1 MSKNNH
7 YVKGNGKDRNSK
19 SGLTVE
25 VKHGN
30 VDRAIRRFKKLCME
44 EGIIQEV
51 RDRKQFEKPS
61 AKKRTAKKAGRQRW
75 LRTLR
80 DMENK

>member
-1 MSKNNH
+1 MSNH
-7 YVKGNGKDRNSK
+7 YIKGNDTDRYAK

-30 VDRAIRRFKKLCME
+30 FDKALRQFKKKCTE
-44 EGIIQEV
+44 EGIVQELRERTEFV
-51 RDRKQFEKPS
+51 KPS
-61 AKKRTAKKAGRQRW
+61 AKKRSAAKAGRQRW

-80 DMENK
+80 DQEK

>member
-1 MSKNNH
+1 MSNH
-7 YVKGNGKDRNSK
+7 YIKGNDTDRYAK

-30 VDRAIRRFKKLCME
+30 FDRALRKFKKKCTE
-44 EGIIQEV
+44 EGIVQEF
-51 RDRKQFEKPS
+51 RDRTQFEKPS
-61 AKKRTAKKAGRQRW
+61 AKKRSAKKAGRQRW

-80 DMENK
+80 DLKNR

>member
-1 MSKNNH
+1 MSNH
-7 YVKGNGKDRNSK
+7 YIKGNDRERYAK

-30 VDRAIRRFKKLCME
+30 FDRALRTFKKKCTE
-44 EGIIQEV
+44 AGIVQEV

-61 AKKRTAKKAGRQRW
+61 AKRRTAKKAGRQRW

-80 DMENK
+80 DLNNR

>member
-1 MSKNNH
+1 MSNH
-7 YVKGNGKDRNSK
+7 YIKGNDHDRYAK

-25 VKHGN
+25 VKNGN
-30 VDRAIRRFKKLCME
+30 IDRAMRTFKKKCTE
-44 EGIIQEV
+44 AGIVQEV

-61 AKKRTAKKAGRQRW
+61 AKRRTARKAGRQRW

-80 DMENK
+80 ELNNR

>member
-1 MSKNNH
+1 MSNNH
-7 YVKGNGKDRNSK
+7 FNKGNDTDRNAK
-19 SGLTVE
+19 SGLTVT
-25 VKHGN
+25 VKNGN
-30 VDRAIRRFKKLCME
+30 ADRAIRRFKKLCME

-51 RDRKQFEKPS
+51 RDRKQFKKPS

-80 DMENK
+80 DLENK